1 MSTLVKK
8 DVNNYL
14 TDGIYGIRL
23 PKQDERNK
31 YLGTLRERIVL
42 ALTIGQ
48 VMSDKGLKALE
59 EEMLRHPDAKLIFNG
74 AVANKFL
81 TEEKQL
87 AEKYNIPYTVI
98 TNGEVET
105 HIGAV
110 LAYDF
115 AIDKEEIFIKDKSE
129 VTKQAK
135 STKKH
140 SIFDKVIKN
149 LFK

>member
-1 MSTLVKK
+1 MVKK

>member
-1 MSTLVKK
+1 VSTLVKK